1 MIQRKQT
8 VFLFLALVATICCLC
23 MPVGTF
29 VQQGMGTDSTVFNLW
44 MEQDGNKNFAVW
56 PLFVVLLLSCPVCL
70 MAIFAFRNRML
81 QSKLCV
87 VGMALQVVWGSAIF
101 FFASTLG
108 GDGASFHVGFASA
121 FPIVALVLYF
131 MARRGI
137 LADEKLVRAA
147 DRIR

>member
-8 VFLFLALVATICCLC
+8 VFLLLALVATVCCLC
-23 MPVGTF
+23 LPVGTF
-29 VQQGMGTDSTVFNLW
+29 VKEGMGADSTVFNLW
-44 MEQDGNKNFAVW
+44 VEQDGIKNFAVW

-70 MAIFAFRNRML
+70 MAVFAYHNRML

-87 VGMALQVVWGSAIF
+87 VCMGLMIVWGAALF
-101 FFASTLG
+101 FFATTLG
-108 GDGASFHVGFASA
+108 GDGAAFHVGFASA
-121 FPIVALVLYF
+121 FPVVALVLYF
-131 MARRGI
+131 MARRGV

>member
-56 PLFVVLLLSCPVCL
+56 PLFARVPYGHLCL
-70 MAIFAFRNRML
+70 
-81 QSKLCV
+81 
-87 VGMALQVVWGSAIF
+87 
-101 FFASTLG
+101 
-108 GDGASFHVGFASA
+108 
-121 FPIVALVLYF
+121 P
-131 MARRGI
+131 
-137 LADEKLVRAA
+137 
-147 DRIR
+147 

>member
-87 VGMALQVVWGSAIF
+87 VGMAL
-101 FFASTLG
+101 
-108 GDGASFHVGFASA
+108 HVGFASA
-121 FPIVALVLYF
+121 FPVVALVLYF

>member
-8 VFLFLALVATICCLC
+8 VFLLLALIATVCCLC

-29 VQQGMGTDSTVFNLW
+29 VKDGMGADSSVYNLW
-44 MEQDGNKNFAVW
+44 VEQDGVKNFAVW

-70 MAIFAFRNRML
+70 MAIFAYRNRML

-87 VGMALQVVWGSAIF
+87 VCMGLMIVWGAALF
-101 FFASTLG
+101 FFATTIG
-108 GDGASFHVGFASA
+108 GDDSSFHVGFASA
-121 FPIVALVLYF
+121 FPVVALVLYF
-131 MARRGI
+131 MARRGV